1 MQLASLKNYTLR
13 MLSVSTIILAGCGT
27 SDVTFREGKANEQ
40 KTTNVVPRNSAMVVH
55 VDTNERITTIRRG
68 FSLGEKFLI
77 SMTPTGVETAI
88 LKGRARSEGEGLMTA
103 DILEG
108 VPQINNVVVP
118 ASRERSQRLESLYPD
133 SE

>member
-1 MQLASLKNYTLR
+1 
-13 MLSVSTIILAGCGT
+13 
-27 SDVTFREGKANEQ
+27 
-40 KTTNVVPRNSAMVVH
+40 MVVH